1 MDKLK
6 IFFAVSLLASF
17 SFGCEIGWNHSLA
30 SAKKAS
36 ATSKKPIMVFVT
48 SMTCP
53 YCTIMSETALADED
67 VCGLVTAKFIP
78 LVVIGNSDEMP
89 KKSRVMGVPAVLF
102 VDAAENEIAAR
113 VVGVRS
119 AKDFLND
126 LKQRT
131 QR

>member
-1 MDKLK
+1 
-6 IFFAVSLLASF
+6 
-17 SFGCEIGWNHSLA
+17 
-30 SAKKAS
+30 
-36 ATSKKPIMVFVT
+36 
-48 SMTCP
+48 
-53 YCTIMSETALADED
+53 
-67 VCGLVTAKFIP
+67 
-78 LVVIGNSDEMP
+78 
-89 KKSRVMGVPAVLF
+89 MGVPAVLF